1 MTKKAFIRLLPA
13 LLLCCFAV
21 LFTTCDGAFGSD
33 DNPMSQIEQKFST
46 TPLTMEALSA
56 GTIVVDNPVVGM
68 MYTKN
73 DDAKTAVTDEA
84 IQVAKGDKIAFYG
97 KGTSTA
103 GYYDSKTNYTK
114 ISGGTADVKVY
125 GNIMSLV
132 DEKGFAKAKTLTE
145 ENAFR
150 RLFLNN
156 THITDAS
163 GLLLPAT
170 KLTYGCYE
178 CMFYNCSNLTV
189 APELPATK
197 LVDECYTLMFGE
209 CVNLGSITCL
219 ATDISAEGCTKDW
232 LLNTGYEVTGEKTFN
247 KAASMTEWGPDES
260 GTNGWTVKDK

>member
-1 MTKKAFIRLLPA
+1 MLKTYVSRLLQA
-13 LLLCCFAV
+13 SLMCCIAV
-21 LFTTCDGAFGSD
+21 LFAACDGAFGSD

-73 DDAKTAVTDEA
+73 DGAKTAVTDEA

-103 GYYDSKTNYTK
+103 GYYDSKTNFTK

-132 DEKGFAKAKTLTE
+132 DEKGFAKAKTLNE

-150 RLFLNN
+150 RLFFNN
-156 THITDAS
+156 IHITDAS

-170 KLTYGCYE
+170 TLTYGCYE
-178 CMFYNCSNLTV
+178 SMFQGCSNLTT

-197 LVDECYTLMFGE
+197 LVDECYSMMFSD

-219 ATDISAEGCTKDW
+219 ATDISAEDCTLNW
-232 LLNTGYEVTGEKTFN
+232 LLNTGTEVTGEKTFY
-247 KAASMTEWGPDES
+247 KAASMTEWGTDES
-260 GTNGWTVKDK
+260 GTNGWTVKN